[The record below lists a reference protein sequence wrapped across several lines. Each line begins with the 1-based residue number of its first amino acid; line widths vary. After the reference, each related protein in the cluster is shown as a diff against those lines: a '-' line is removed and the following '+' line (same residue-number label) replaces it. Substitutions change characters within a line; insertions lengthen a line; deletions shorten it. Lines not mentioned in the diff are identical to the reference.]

1 MLKERFWASLVLS
14 SITILVSIF
23 LIWEL
28 IEKNF
33 FKNLDYKTL
42 HFLYITRGI
51 AASSLLAAWA
61 VWFIWKEKLR
71 YQELFNRI
79 INNSL
84 DAILIYD
91 KLGNVITMN
100 KTARELFCSTGKE
113 LRTVWETIPPE
124 SKATFPTLL
133 EEVKKGRKLVD
144 HETEKILHDGRK
156 IPVSIGLIYLNG
168 KDGKFIETVRDIRE
182 KIALQNKIIEIEKDQ
197 LIGKMAEGI
206 AHHMGTPLAS
216 MLLRIQMLKEDL
228 PEHTE
233 CVTCMQKLNLV
244 EQQIF
249 YTQKVIQRL
258 LRFARRPTNERHSE
272 KVSLIL
278 KEGIEIIKPL
288 INKRRIELELH
299 TEDDINIQADS
310 NLLGLVFSDI
320 MMNAIDAMPEGGKLS
335 VRLHRVDKDTAEVL
349 ISDTGTGI
357 PADVLPLVFE
367 PFFSTKPSGKGTG
380 LGLFIAKRVI
390 SEHGGTIHI
399 ESVEGKGTSVFIRL
413 PIIE

>member
-100 KTARELFCSTGKE
+100 KTARELFCSAGKE

-124 SKATFPTLL
+124 SKFTFPALL
-133 EEVKKGRKLVD
+133 EEVKKGKKLVD
-144 HETEKILHDGRK
+144 LEIGR
-156 IPVSIGLIYLNG
+156 
-168 KDGKFIETVRDIRE
+168 
-182 KIALQNKIIEIEKDQ
+182 
-197 LIGKMAEGI
+197 
-206 AHHMGTPLAS
+206 AH
-216 MLLRIQMLKEDL
+216 
-228 PEHTE
+228 
-233 CVTCMQKLNLV
+233 V
-244 EQQIF
+244 
-249 YTQKVIQRL
+249 
-258 LRFARRPTNERHSE
+258 
-272 KVSLIL
+272 
-278 KEGIEIIKPL
+278 
-288 INKRRIELELH
+288 
-299 TEDDINIQADS
+299 
-310 NLLGLVFSDI
+310 
-320 MMNAIDAMPEGGKLS
+320 
-335 VRLHRVDKDTAEVL
+335 
-349 ISDTGTGI
+349 
-357 PADVLPLVFE
+357 
-367 PFFSTKPSGKGTG
+367 
-380 LGLFIAKRVI
+380 
-390 SEHGGTIHI
+390 
-399 ESVEGKGTSVFIRL
+399 
-413 PIIE
+413 